1 MYNVAVSQ
9 PDPALPLAAGELA
22 TLAAVVDRLI
32 PADELG
38 PGGSDCGVV
47 RYIERGLEEAF
58 PGDRPAYQ
66 TGLAALDAHA
76 LALTGAPFATLAP
89 ALRDELLAQAE
100 AGKAEWLPDGAA
112 FFERVREHAIQGMF
126 GDPRHGGN
134 ADCAGWQ
141 LVGYPGPRLE
151 VEPADERL
159 DEPTRIE
166 WRSIAEHGI
175 FDLADER
182 PSP

>member
-1 MYNVAVSQ
+1 MYCVTASQ
-9 PDPALPLAAGELA
+9 PDPAPPLGPAELA
-22 TLAAVVDRLI
+22 TLAALVDRLI

-38 PGGSDCGVV
+38 AGGSDCGVV

-58 PGDRPAYQ
+58 PGDRSAYQ
-66 TGLAALDAHA
+66 TGLAGLDARA
-76 LALTGAPFATLAP
+76 FALTGTPFATLPP
-89 ALRDELLAQAE
+89 ALRDELLAEAE
-100 AGKAEWLPDGAA
+100 AGTAEWLPDGAA
-112 FFERVREHAIQGMF
+112 FFELVREHGIQGMF

-134 ADCAGWQ
+134 VGFAGWQ
-141 LVGYPGPRLE
+141 LVGYPGSRLE

-166 WRSIAEHGI
+166 WRSVSERGI